1 MLVAALVLGAI
12 VLSFLKTGLGT
23 GSVLPSAQTG
33 VTGGNGVGGG
43 SAAVASGATPPA
55 PIQRLL
61 TELKTRVGRDPRDV
75 AALTG
80 LGDLYAAAGKFDQ
93 AKPYYERALAV
104 DKNNEAARSGLQRI
118 EGPK

>member
-1 MLVAALVLGAI
+1 MLVAALVLAAVI
-12 VLSFLKTGLGT
+12 APFLKTGLGT

-33 VTGGNGVGGG
+33 VSGGNGVGGG
-43 SAAVASGATPPA
+43 SAAVVSGATPPA

-61 TELKTRVGRDPRDV
+61 TELKTRVARNPRDV

-93 AKPYYERALAV
+93 AKPYYRRALAV
-104 DKNNEAARSGLQRI
+104 DPANEAARSGLARS
-118 EGPK
+118 EPPR